1 MKTILAMLAAVV
13 ITIVSQGTSMPASAA
28 QRTELYN
35 PGIIYPGPY
44 APEQLFYRNPKGE
57 IWLRWTANDFAK
69 TVTCKSALKGLRL
82 TGVWKGHLKPNG
94 SCGSTAEPSDWAVGN
109 WINFYLLSTPKDND

>member
-1 MKTILAMLAAVV
+1 MKIKLVLLAAILITILSLGA
-13 ITIVSQGTSMPASAA
+13 SPAIA
-28 QRTELYN
+28 ELYN

-44 APEQLFYRNPKGE
+44 TPEQLFYRNPKGE